1 MARHFIVMAG
11 AFGFLGV
18 AAGAFGAHI
27 LRNRLSADL
36 VEVFETAVRYQM
48 YHALSLLAVGILA
61 ERFPGP
67 LATASGW
74 LFVAGILVFSGSLY
88 VLTLTGI
95 RWLGAVTPLGGTALL
110 AGWVC
115 LVGAV
120 LFSRQSVE

>member
-1 MARHFIVMAG
+1 MDRHFIFMAGVFGLLGVASG
-11 AFGFLGV
+11 AFGS
-18 AAGAFGAHI
+18 HI

-36 VEVFETAVRYQM
+36 FEVFEIAVRYQM
-48 YHALSLLAVGILA
+48 YHTLSLLAVGILA

-67 LATASGW
+67 LTAASGW

-110 AGWVC
+110 AGWAC
-115 LVGAV
+115 LAAAV
-120 LFSRQSVE
+120 LFSRQPAG